1 MPRIAERQKLDNEI
15 SRLSEQEERL
25 RSLQADLRQK
35 LTEAK
40 KRKRLAETTA
50 KRKQENH
57 VKFTIGG
64 ELFALGMT
72 MEQAAKVRR
81 LAEAKGGAQ
90 WILDTLE
97 TADRPASATSPSDS
111 SQPSS
116 RASASDSPS

>member
-72 MEQAAKVRR
+72 MEQATKVRR